1 LAIERMKIVSIIGKL
16 TDIDKVSRLIVI
28 NGSTH
33 ILNAFSELNS
43 NNLNLSASQKH
54 MQTLQELAHIKPYIS
69 KRDFSKDEG
78 IIRLFMDLFNLKP
91 EIREDYLCVGD
102 DYENIMT
109 ELRKVHDSVRH
120 ISEGMAER
128 TANVEKLQHY
138 LNNVRYLRNIDLRL
152 EEIKSLNFMNFR
164 LLMLSNENFKK
175 LKLNIENV
183 PSIIFQAAALDGNT
197 VIASITPKSL
207 EEEAERIFISLNY
220 KELELPQEFSGT
232 LEDVINQ
239 INVKISNEKRQIEE
253 LKESVTELSRTYSDA
268 VSRAFTLLELEKK
281 AEKLKQE
288 TALGS
293 SMFFMFGFVPESEV
307 EGVRIELQQYF
318 DESVIFIADDVANQ
332 RLGNVPPTKMKNI
345 SLFKPFESLISMY
358 GIPSYGEKDPTP
370 FFALSYMLMFGAMF
384 GDLGQGLII
393 LLGGLL
399 ISYRTA
405 NKIFGGILTRLGASS
420 MIFGALYGSIFG
432 SEELI
437 GAQLIRPMAN
447 INTMLIGAIVLGI
460 ILITISYIYSLLNHY
475 SSKNVEEGLFGR
487 EGLTGFL
494 FFLTLIF
501 GIFGEVTG
509 KLTVGIGLPLG
520 IMVVLLLVMV
530 FKQPLTGLLTGHRLY
545 EDSPGDYY
553 VEAGFGVIE
562 TVLSVASNI
571 ISFIRVGAFALN
583 HVGLYIAFATMA
595 EMLNSKAV
603 GIMVLIIGNIFII
616 GLEGLIV
623 FIQSLRLE
631 YYELFSKYYSGY
643 GVEYKPVGLFGE
655 GDSGNEMI

>member
-1 LAIERMKIVSIIGKL
+1 MAIERMKIVSIIGKL

>member
-1 LAIERMKIVSIIGKL
+1 MAIERMKIVSIIGKL

-293 SMFFMFGFVPESEV
+293 SMFFVFGFVPESEV
-307 EGVRIELQQYF
+307 EGVRIELKQYF
-318 DESVIFIADDVANQ
+318 GDSIIFIADNVDDK
-332 RLGNVPPTKMKNI
+332 RLGNAPPTKMKNI
-345 SLFKPFESLISMY
+345 SLFRPFESLISMY
-358 GIPSYGEKDPTP
+358 GMPSYGEKDPTP

-384 GDLGQGLII
+384 GDLGQGLIV
-393 LLGGLL
+393 LLAGLF
-399 ISYRTA
+399 IGYRTA
-405 NKIFGGILTRLGASS
+405 NKSFGGILTRLGASS
-420 MIFGALYGSIFG
+420 MIFGALYGSVFG

-437 GAQLIRPMAN
+437 GALLIRPMAN
-447 INTMLIGAIVLGI
+447 INTMLVSAIVLGI

>member
-1 LAIERMKIVSIIGKL
+1 MAVEKMKIVSIIGKL

-33 ILNAFSELNS
+33 ILNALSELNT

-54 MQTLQELAHIKPYIS
+54 MQTLQELVHIKPYIS
-69 KRDFSKDEG
+69 ERDFSEDEG
-78 IIRLFMDLFNLKP
+78 IIRLFMNLFSLKP

-102 DYENIMT
+102 DYENTMA
-109 ELRKVHDSVRH
+109 ELRKVHDNIRH
-120 ISEGMAER
+120 ISEDMAEG

-138 LNNVRYLRNIDLRL
+138 LNNVRYIRNIDLRL
-152 EEIKSLNFMNFR
+152 EEIKNLSFMKFR

-183 PSIIFQAAALDGNT
+183 PSIIFQTAVLDGNT
-197 VIASITPKSL
+197 VIAAITPKSL

-220 KELELPQEFSGT
+220 KELEMPQEFSGT
-232 LEDVINQ
+232 LEDVIKQ

-253 LKESVTELSRTYSDA
+253 LRESVTELSQIYRDT
-268 VSRAFTLLELEKK
+268 VSKAYTLLELEKK

-293 SMFFMFGFVPESEV
+293 SMFFMFGFVPESKV

-318 DESVIFIADDVANQ
+318 DESIIFIVDDVENQ
-332 RLGNVPPTKMKNI
+332 RLGNAPPTKMKNI
-345 SLFKPFESLISMY
+345 SLFKPFESLVSMY
-358 GIPSYGEKDPTP
+358 GMPSYGEKDPTP

-393 LLGGLL
+393 LLAGLL

-405 NKIFGGILTRLGASS
+405 NKSFGGILTRLGASS

-437 GAQLIRPMAN
+437 GALLIRPMAN

-475 SSKNVEEGLFGR
+475 SYRNIEEGLFGR

-501 GIFGEVTG
+501 GALGKATG

-530 FKQPLTGLLTGHRLY
+530 FKQPLAGMLTGRRLY

-553 VEAGFGVIE
+553 IEAGFGVIE
-562 TVLSVASNI
+562 TILSVASNI

-583 HVGLYIAFATMA
+583 HVGLYIAFAAMA
-595 EMLNSKAV
+595 EMLNSKTA
-603 GIMVLIIGNIFII
+603 GILVLIIGNIFII

-631 YYELFSKYYSGY
+631 YYELFSKYYTGY
-643 GVEYKPVGLFGE
+643 GVEYKPVGLFGR
-655 GDSGNEMI
+655 GDSGNETA